1 MTVANGFFAHGGF
14 IDGIE
19 GDSHFDEFFMVGH
32 CTGATPLGLVLLLL
46 NTLAYHKVAILVHKY
61 SEVLCSIGT
70 VAAI

>member
-1 MTVANGFFAHGGF
+1 MTVTDGFFTHGGF

-19 GDSHFDEFFMVGH
+19 GDRHFDEFFTVGH
-32 CTGATPLGLVLLLL
+32 CTGMTPLVLVLLLL
-46 NTLAYHKVAILVHKY
+46 NTLVYHKVAILVHKY